1 MVDKETPFRLGSL
14 LTVSHRVGFH
24 RPSSFCRRKGCLP
37 IEASGRWEPALQNF
51 SNFFFRESS
60 VKATTSTVSLGNGEI
75 NTVLITSMG
84 APFVK
89 TWLEEIYRDHRES
102 LFHLAWL
109 ILRDR
114 SLAEDAVHSG
124 FVKLASIDSLP
135 QHPLNYARQAIRNSA
150 IDLNRSRAVRAT
162 DELFEAQTFVA
173 DDSSEL
179 NLISN
184 EMLRRLNDQQREVV
198 ECHLRLSMSF
208 KEIAELLGEPLSTVS
223 SRYQRALSF
232 LRTTNEV
239 HDE

>member
-1 MVDKETPFRLGSL
+1 
-14 LTVSHRVGFH
+14 
-24 RPSSFCRRKGCLP
+24 
-37 IEASGRWEPALQNF
+37 
-51 SNFFFRESS
+51 
-60 VKATTSTVSLGNGEI
+60 
-75 NTVLITSMG
+75 MG
-84 APFVK
+84 APFVM
-89 TWLEEIYRDHRES
+89 TWMEEIYREHRES

-124 FVKLASIDSLP
+124 FVKLASIDSSP

-150 IDLNRSRAVRAT
+150 IDLKRSRAVRAT
-162 DELFEAQTFVA
+162 DELFKTQTFAA

-179 NLISN
+179 NLIAN
-184 EMLRRLNDQQREVV
+184 EMLLKLNDQQREVV